1 MNVFVNEM
9 IYNLYTLKV
18 QIARLRDDQ
27 LLANI
32 FCFYFFIV
40 VKSLWNW

>member
-18 QIARLRDDQ
+18 QIPRLRDDQ

-32 FCFYFFIV
+32 FCFCFFIV
-40 VKSLWNW
+40 VKLLWNW